1 MWDPSPLG
9 SSLLRHLS
17 ITHQRQVPMIKPT
30 PLHDRSDISA
40 QRCQS
45 VSWSYSCSCP
55 ALWQTHSY
63 RAISLCRRFQKSQN
77 RCRSSGTPR
86 WPRSPSSN
94 WSPSCPGASEPETEQ
109 KKTKMNK
116 TGADFYL
123 IWNKSTKKKLQFY
136 SSPVCCRTAPSP
148 SGRVQGLWSG
158 TSRSGFDWENFLLQG
173 QKKKKK
179 KFVNR
184 GFFFLLLQKRQENLS
199 SFLKF

>member
-1 MWDPSPLG
+1 MDDKDCSATYGLIRSEETTLTSTRPLHSWRPAAAQVWDPSPLG

-30 PLHDRSDISA
+30 PLHDWSDISA
-40 QRCQS
+40 PRCQS

-109 KKTKMNK
+109 KKKQNEQ
-116 TGADFYL
+116 
-123 IWNKSTKKKLQFY
+123 N
-136 SSPVCCRTAPSP
+136 
-148 SGRVQGLWSG
+148 WS
-158 TSRSGFDWENFLLQG
+158 WFLSDM
-173 QKKKKK
+173 
-179 KFVNR
+179 
-184 GFFFLLLQKRQENLS
+184 E
-199 SFLKF
+199 